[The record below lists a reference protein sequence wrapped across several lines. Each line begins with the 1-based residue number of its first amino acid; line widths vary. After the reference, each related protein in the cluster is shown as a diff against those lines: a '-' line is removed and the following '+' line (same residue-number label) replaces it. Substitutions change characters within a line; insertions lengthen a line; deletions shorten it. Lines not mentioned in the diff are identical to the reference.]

1 MQIFQKLFQNRE
13 SRSIFIRQ
21 VSDSFRLFITPVPNY
36 YVLQSY
42 DENGDSINF
51 GFFCEKIP
59 GFRGSKNFFLFLYI
73 CPHLDKI
80 CHTFRRKEVGTI
92 VKSLRYKRRT
102 VNRSRAVTH
111 SLKLEQV
118 MCH

>member
-42 DENGDSINF
+42 DESGDSINF
-51 GFFCEKIP
+51 GFFCEKMPGIEEFFSFFCTFVLILTRFIIP
-59 GFRGSKNFFLFLYI
+59 FEGN
-73 CPHLDKI
+73 
-80 CHTFRRKEVGTI
+80 
-92 VKSLRYKRRT
+92 
-102 VNRSRAVTH
+102 
-111 SLKLEQV
+111 KLARL
-118 MCH
+118 